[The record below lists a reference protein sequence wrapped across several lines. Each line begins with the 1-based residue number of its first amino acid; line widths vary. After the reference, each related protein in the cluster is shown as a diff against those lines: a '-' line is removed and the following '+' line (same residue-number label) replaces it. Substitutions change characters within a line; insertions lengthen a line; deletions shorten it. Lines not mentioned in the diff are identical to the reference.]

1 MVSAIMDGKKM
12 LKVRNVSIWLVC
24 CLVFLAFFVPR
35 NLSVIKLGIIVVAIL
50 LYFSQKSI
58 QVRTKLFHLT
68 STKFLCLYMMY
79 SLWSTGHGFLRG
91 NPEVY
96 QLFRLNVIYFLM
108 LFVWI
113 QIVENRKG
121 FVAVLKACCVSSIG
135 IAAYTLLFFAQTV
148 QIINLP
154 FFLYLDHSSGA
165 MIHSGYVHITNM
177 NMSMMLFLFPVILFI
192 YGTNEIKMDESLVR
206 LNKVAIAISVV
217 AMMLSGRRIV
227 WIVLFGSLA
236 CYVLFKTE
244 KTTSK
249 RIWKIVIAFV
259 GTGLTFILLS
269 KIVGINI
276 EGFVDRF
283 REAFRDRD
291 NYGRVNVRWTQLE
304 ALWKG
309 FLRNPIFGS
318 GAGIGV
324 QEVVRSTENSAS
336 YELSYALILYNAG
349 IVGFIPYVLSLFIV
363 LRALWKNGKTDGV
376 SKALFWGLA
385 YGLLA
390 NATNPYFSSS
400 FDFLLWVF
408 VPLMYLNII
417 ETEHNSLVDD
427 CLYA

>member
-1 MVSAIMDGKKM
+1 
-12 LKVRNVSIWLVC
+12 
-24 CLVFLAFFVPR
+24 
-35 NLSVIKLGIIVVAIL
+35 
-50 LYFSQKSI
+50 
-58 QVRTKLFHLT
+58 
-68 STKFLCLYMMY
+68 MY
-79 SLWSTGHGFLRG
+79 SLWSTIHGFLRG

-113 QIVENRKG
+113 QIVENRNE
-121 FVAVLKACCVSSIG
+121 FVAVLKACCVASIG
-135 IAAYTLLFFAQTV
+135 ISAYTLLFFAQTV
-148 QIINLP
+148 HIINLP

-192 YGTNEIKMDESLVR
+192 YGTNETKMDALLAR
-206 LNKVAIAISVV
+206 LDKFAIAISVV
-217 AMMLSGRRIV
+217 AMLLSGRRIV
-227 WIVLFGSLA
+227 WIVLFGSLV
-236 CYVLFKTE
+236 CYLLFKAE

-249 RIWKIVIAFV
+249 KIWKFLIAFA
-259 GTGLTFILLS
+259 GTGFVFFVLS

-276 EGFVDRF
+276 DGFVDRF
-283 REAFRDRD
+283 KEAFRERD

-309 FLRNPIFGS
+309 FLRNPVLGS

-336 YELSYALILYNAG
+336 YELSYVLILYNAG
-349 IVGFIPYVLSLFIV
+349 IIGFIPYVLSLFVV
-363 LRALWKNGKTDGV
+363 LRALWRNGRTDGV

-385 YGLLA
+385 FGLLA

-400 FDFLLWVF
+400 FDFLLWMF
-408 VPLMYLNII
+408 IPLMYLNVI
-417 ETEHNSLVDD
+417 ETERYSSIDG
-427 CLYA
+427 CLYV